1 MSIHDER
8 GAMSMSVDIVVI
20 GGGLAGL
27 SAALTSARLGR
38 STVLVT
44 GGLVGGQLVSIEKIE
59 GVPGFPD
66 GVPGYDLCPMTQEQ
80 AAAAGVEFVNA
91 AADSFAAD
99 GDRWRVTSAEGEIS
113 AGGVVIATG
122 TSVAKLGV
130 PGEERL
136 VGKGVSQCASCD
148 APLLRNRTTV
158 VVGGGDSGM
167 QEALTLVEHVAKVAL
182 LERGGELTGQ
192 RSYRDRVSS
201 HPKIQL
207 KFGSVVKEIVG
218 DDAVRAVRIADG
230 SAEAELA
237 TDAVFAFPGLVPN
250 TDLVRELVALDA
262 RRRIA
267 VDAEM
272 RTTARGV
279 SAAGNVRQ
287 GSSHRA
293 AGAMGDGA
301 AAALALDRYLRNG
314 EWRIGA
320 AGRG

>member
-1 MSIHDER
+1 
-8 GAMSMSVDIVVI
+8 MSMEVEVVVI

-38 STVLVT
+38 RTALVT

-91 AADSFAAD
+91 AADSLAAD
-99 GDRWRVTSAEGEIS
+99 GERWRVTSAEGEVV
-113 AGGVVIATG
+113 ARAVVIATG
-122 TSVAKLGV
+122 TSIAKLGV

-136 VGKGVSQCASCD
+136 VGKGVSTCASCD

-167 QEALTLVEHVAKVAL
+167 QEALTLAEHVGKVVL
-182 LERGGELTGQ
+182 LERGAALTGQ
-192 RSYRDRVSS
+192 ATYRERVSAQ
-201 HPKIQL
+201 PKIEIR
-207 KFGSVVKEIVG
+207 FETVVEEILG
-218 DDAVRAVRIADG
+218 DDAVRALRVKDRG
-230 SAEAELA
+230 AESELA
-237 TDAVFAFPGLVPN
+237 TDAVFAFPGLAPN
-250 TDLVRELVALDA
+250 VDLVRGLVELDA
-262 RRRIA
+262 SGRVA
-267 VDAEM
+267 VDAAL
-272 RTTARGV
+272 RATARGV
-279 SAAGNVRQ
+279 CAAGNVRA

-301 AAALALDRYLRNG
+301 AAATALDHYLETG
-314 EWRIGA
+314 EWRAAGA
-320 AGRG
+320 ARG

>member
-1 MSIHDER
+1 MSSE
-8 GAMSMSVDIVVI
+8 VDIVVI

-38 STVLVT
+38 RTALVT

-91 AADSFAAD
+91 AADSLAAD
-99 GDRWRVTSAEGEIS
+99 GERWRVTSAEGYVV
-113 AGGVVIATG
+113 ARAVVIATG
-122 TSVAKLGV
+122 ASIAKLGV

-148 APLLRNRTTV
+148 APLLRNRTTA

-167 QEALTLVEHVAKVAL
+167 QEALTLVEHVGRVVL
-182 LERGGELTGQ
+182 LERGDTLTGQ
-192 RSYRDRVSS
+192 ASYRERVSA
-201 HPKIQL
+201 HPKIEL
-207 KFGSVVKEIVG
+207 RFGTVVAEILG
-218 DDAVRAVRIADG
+218 DDAVRALRIWHGD
-230 SAEAELA
+230 AESELA
-237 TDAVFAFPGLVPN
+237 TDAVFAFPGLEPS
-250 TDLVRELVALDA
+250 TELVRGVATLDA
-262 RRRIA
+262 SGRIA
-267 VDAEM
+267 VDAEL

-279 SAAGNVRQ
+279 CAAGNVRE
-287 GSSHRA
+287 GSSNRA

-301 AAALALDRYLRNG
+301 AAATALDRYLTSG
-314 EWRIGA
+314 EWRGPT
-320 AGRG
+320 AGRA